1 MLLLTFVY
9 EFGSMN
15 AEEEVVFVE
24 KIQPNQAFKW
34 GICLNIVYIIAEVGF
49 GLLIGSMAL
58 VADALHNLSDVLGL
72 GIAWGAD
79 WLGKLRPT
87 LKRTYG
93 FKSSSILAALINAVF
108 LLIAMGAIIVEAIT
122 RFGNEQ
128 PVQGVTVMIVAGV
141 GIVVNGVTAW
151 LFHRGQQKDL
161 NIRGAFLHMAADA
174 GVSLGVVIAGG
185 LITLTHWEWLD
196 PLVSILVALIVVIST
211 WSLLRDALN
220 LAMAAVPNGISTSA
234 VEEVIEHYPT
244 VEKCHDLHIWALSTT
259 DVALTVHLTRATSA
273 NNDRFLEE
281 LSQKLRQEFGVTHVT
296 IQVEY
301 GDYQALQA
309 TDNTY

>member
-1 MLLLTFVY
+1 
-9 EFGSMN
+9 MN
-15 AEEEVVFVE
+15 PKEEVVFVE

-34 GICLNIVYIIAEVGF
+34 GICLNVIYIIAEVGF

-79 WLGKLRPT
+79 WLGHLRPT

-93 FKSSSILAALINAVF
+93 FKGSSILAALINAVF
-108 LLIAMGAIIVEAIT
+108 LLVAMGAIIVEAIT
-122 RFGNEQ
+122 RFGNAE
-128 PVQGVTVMIVAGV
+128 PIQGVTVMIVAGI
-141 GIVVNGVTAW
+141 GIVVNGVTAF
-151 LFHRGQQKDL
+151 LFHHGQQNDL

-185 LITLTHWEWLD
+185 LITLTSWEWLD
-196 PLVSILVALIVVIST
+196 PLVSIIVAIIVVIST
-211 WSLLRDALN
+211 WGLLRDALN
-220 LAMAAVPNGISTSA
+220 LAMAAVPNGINTAA
-234 VEEVIEHYPT
+234 VEAVIDAYPT
-244 VEKCHDLHIWALSTT
+244 VVKCHDLHIWALSTT
-259 DVALTVHLTRATSA
+259 DVALTVHLTRTTAA
-273 NNDRFLEE
+273 NNDRFLEK
-281 LSQKLRQEFGVTHVT
+281 LSQQLRQEFGVTHVT